1 MVGGD
6 STTRRGAIRAG
17 VATALGALAGCT
29 SVVGERGSAVSIL
42 AAGSLNNA
50 LENGLRPAVDAALQT
65 EVHGSAECAR
75 LVDSG
80 QKDPDI
86 LSLADPVLFDSL
98 ADTEWVAE
106 FATNS
111 LVLAYNPETTGGQ
124 RVADAEAWYEPLLDG
139 AVSLGRTD
147 PRLDPLGYRA
157 LFMLELA
164 TAYYDTDRNLRDAV
178 PRREQMYPE
187 TQLVSQFETGAID
200 AAIAY
205 RSMATERGYEMVDLP
220 PEIALSDPAF
230 AERYRQVEYEL
241 PDGTVVTGAPIS
253 YGSTVRH
260 RTESVT
266 EVFETHVT
274 GSYLTD
280 FGFAVPDDY
289 PRYTGNVP
297 VTVTN

>member
-6 STTRRGAIRAG
+6 SRTRRGVIRAG
-17 VATALGALAGCT
+17 VATAVGALAGCT
-29 SVVGERGSAVSIL
+29 SAVGRRGSTVSIL

-50 LENGLRPAVDAALQT
+50 LENGLRPAVDATLQS

-75 LVDSG
+75 LVSSG

-86 LSLADPVLFDSL
+86 LSLADTVLFDSL
-98 ADTEWVAE
+98 AGTEWVAE

-111 LVLAYNPETTGGQ
+111 LVVAYNPETAGGQ
-124 RVADAEAWYEPLLDG
+124 RVADADEWYEPLLAG
-139 AVSLGRTD
+139 GVALGRTD

-164 TAYYDTDRNLRDAV
+164 SEHYDTDRNLRAAI
-178 PRREQMYPE
+178 PEREQIYPE
-187 TQLVSQFETGAID
+187 TQLISQFETGAID

-205 RSMATERGYEMVDLP
+205 RSMATERGYEMVELP
-220 PEIALSDPAF
+220 PEIDLSDPDF

-260 RTESVT
+260 RTDAVT
-266 EVFETHVT
+266 DVFETHVT
-274 GSYLTD
+274 GSYLTE

-297 VTVTN
+297 RTVTN